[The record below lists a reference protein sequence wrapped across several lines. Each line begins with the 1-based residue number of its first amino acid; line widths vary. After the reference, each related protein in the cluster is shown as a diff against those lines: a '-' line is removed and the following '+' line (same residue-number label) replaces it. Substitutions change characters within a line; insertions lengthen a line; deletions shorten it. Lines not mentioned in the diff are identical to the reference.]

1 MTQGDRRVGV
11 DGRKPIPQDF
21 AQSVNGGSRAAAWNP
36 ASRIAVML
44 MLGVLAGADIWI
56 FTMAKISSLPS
67 LRVHIGTVKLGLAW
81 LSSLVS

>member
-1 MTQGDRRVGV
+1 MTQGDQGRGV
-11 DGRKPIPQDF
+11 DRSEPASQDS
-21 AQSVNGGSRAAAWNP
+21 ARRIVDGPGAAAWNP

-44 MLGVLAGADIWI
+44 MLGVLCGADIWI

-81 LSSLVS
+81 LSSVLG